1 MPIYRQSWLQLIG
14 YATTTATTALVGT
27 ATALVEAFPCS
38 MPTSALSTH
47 MCCRW
52 VTYIAQLPPPATC
65 VVLCPAVKA
74 GCMHQGDDDSMPV
87 PPTLMRAVC
96 RHIFE
101 VAGKRTWDFRDD
113 YERVEADL
121 KDFCATAPEFQDP
134 STTGHQTC
142 PVLIPRDVGRIAE
155 VIHRYAGKG
164 EEPGDGPESVE
175 VAIKSAAIGIC
186 YEVHEAC
193 NRYGRAP
200 NVYGDL
206 EKLREEYPGVKQP
219 EPAAKPKPRDEGP
232 QKGPPKISAE
242 KAKTLLKKRRARSV
256 EL

>member
-1 MPIYRQSWLQLIG
+1 MAQTSSLFLL
-14 YATTTATTALVGT
+14 A
-27 ATALVEAFPCS
+27 ATALAALLSSPAAAAGAAADS
-38 MPTSALSTH
+38 QGGKLARTQPRMPKPK
-47 MCCRW
+47 
-52 VTYIAQLPPPATC
+52 LPPFG
-65 VVLCPAVKA
+65 LGFDIYCP
-74 GCMHQGDDDSMPV
+74 
-87 PPTLMRAVC
+87 AVC